1 MTDASTGATLGVCT
15 NFPDA
20 CRLAASGQLQP
31 LDAGQGR
38 CSVCGAALM
47 APAAT
52 PTAARR
58 LPRAWPL
65 LLGLLLIGLVVAGWF
80 ASRGAGG
87 APSGAAALS
96 PAAPPSAVT
105 GRADATIRLH
115 GSNTVGATLA
125 PALARAFLTR
135 EGYDQIDVRDGA
147 VAEERVISGR
157 RAADGARLDIALA
170 AHGTATAFQALAEG
184 RADIGMASRPIRA
197 DERAATQAL
206 GDLAAEGSE
215 YVIALD
221 GVAVIVHPSNPLQ
234 RLSIEQ
240 IRQLFAGQVSD
251 WSALGAPAGP
261 VHLHAR
267 DDKSGTWD
275 TFRALVLDKV
285 PLAATATRHEDSRV
299 LSDAVSADPQAI
311 GFIGLPYVRSAKT
324 LAVADG
330 RAEPLRPSRFTVAT
344 EDYALSRRLHFYV
357 ARGAQ
362 PLARKLADFAVS
374 EAGQQIAQASGFVGQ
389 VPDAEDSGALA
400 LAGEVPPEYRR
411 LTDGARRLAVNLRFQ
426 PGVDRLDNK
435 ALRDVGRITRRLEQ
449 HRDGRAQ
456 HLMLLGFS
464 DNQGDRCANLTL
476 SVQRAQAVAR
486 DLATYGVRPMVVQG
500 YGPAAP
506 VASNDTPAGRERN
519 RRVEVWLLD
528 RPVPPVAPAT
538 CGGAAA
544 APQSR

>member
-1 MTDASTGATLGVCT
+1 MTEVSTGATLGVCT

-47 APAAT
+47 APAAM
-52 PTAARR
+52 PTTARR

-80 ASRGAGG
+80 ASRGA
-87 APSGAAALS
+87 PSGAAAPA
-96 PAAPPSAVT
+96 PAAPPPAVT

-170 AHGTATAFQALAEG
+170 AHGTATAFKALAEG

-267 DDKSGTWD
+267 DDRSGTWD

-285 PLAATATRHEDSRV
+285 PLAATATRHEDSRA

-357 ARGAQ
+357 ARDAQ